1 MWWLTSRLFRVRISN
16 GRGGGGIL
24 IFVPLTAE
32 ITVQGRFQESLGATE
47 QCLTKSGWV
56 DFLGSGST
64 KIHGFRIYQKHGSKS
79 IKEKWIMILRIRPFS
94 CKYFMKKRWHKT
106 DVKRMMKKLNLCINK
121 SILLYRR
128 ISMARIQKI
137 TSNPPRWISNPNLE
151 SWSQGLDHF
160 SGASRRYK
168 A

>member
-1 MWWLTSRLFRVRISN
+1 MWWLTSRLFRVRIFN
-16 GRGGGGIL
+16 GRGGGYFNICALDCWDNSPGSIPGIPRGHRAMFNK
-24 IFVPLTAE
+24 I
-32 ITVQGRFQESLGATE
+32 RLG
-47 QCLTKSGWV
+47 W
-56 DFLGSGST
+56 FLR
-64 KIHGFRIYQKHGSKS
+64 FRIHKNTWIQNISKHGSKS